1 MGIRAL
7 TVALSGALGVVAGLI
22 AAGFAASA
30 EPQVSASV
38 ESCHRADTQDGRS
51 AVFVADMHATGA
63 TRTMAIRLDL
73 QRRRDQHERWRTV
86 HGPGLGQW
94 HRSEPGVDIFR
105 YRKVV
110 TNLAGAASYRAV
122 ARYRWYGPGGTVI
135 ARARRASPACRQP
148 DRRPDLL
155 AADLTMEPGPTP
167 EGARYVVTLRNTG
180 RQAAG
185 EFDAIVYVDG
195 TREGSV
201 LVPDLAAH
209 GRQAITVEGQRCGL
223 GSSVLVVLDSDDR
236 VDESRETNNT
246 TRFACPL

>member
-1 MGIRAL
+1 
-7 TVALSGALGVVAGLI
+7 
-22 AAGFAASA
+22 
-30 EPQVSASV
+30 
-38 ESCHRADTQDGRS
+38 
-51 AVFVADMHATGA
+51 
-63 TRTMAIRLDL
+63 
-73 QRRRDQHERWRTV
+73 
-86 HGPGLGQW
+86 
-94 HRSEPGVDIFR
+94 
-105 YRKVV
+105 
-110 TNLAGAASYRAV
+110 
-122 ARYRWYGPGGTVI
+122 
-135 ARARRASPACRQP
+135 
-148 DRRPDLL
+148 
-155 AADLTMEPGPTP
+155 MEPGPTP